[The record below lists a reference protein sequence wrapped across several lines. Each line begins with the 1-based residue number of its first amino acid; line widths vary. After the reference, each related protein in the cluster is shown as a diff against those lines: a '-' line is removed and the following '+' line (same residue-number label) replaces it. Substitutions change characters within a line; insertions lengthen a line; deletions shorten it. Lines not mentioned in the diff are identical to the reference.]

1 MTIPPQ
7 DDMDEPE
14 EEAEIAPE
22 ESSTPSPPS
31 SSVSP
36 NHSVDPSPLF
46 QSYELE
52 QYSDTAACSST
63 AETTD
68 TMSLQST
75 HSSLPTL
82 QTVQEITSQPIAQ
95 HKWKFI
101 GKLEQIQCDVKGGK
115 YEHTLHG
122 ITLYIPP
129 GAVNE
134 GTTFTITVG
143 AATVGPFKYPE
154 NTIPVSPILW
164 VQVNFSNSQA
174 VLKKEIEIKIHH
186 AVTGN
191 DGIKHLRFLCC
202 SKLSGTVAFERAHK
216 KSIITPNEGVLHT
229 KLSKNSYC
237 FCISSKICQESI
249 ANTEYC
255 MVKVRPAKLNPSNT
269 WKMHFFVTYALP
281 ACIAVSIHLTGCIH
295 MCIYSHP
302 CVDG

>member
-1 MTIPPQ
+1 MTMQPP
-7 DDMDEPE
+7 DEP
-14 EEAEIAPE
+14 PKG
-22 ESSTPSPPS
+22 SSTPSPPS

-36 NHSVDPSPLF
+36 NQSVDPLPLF
-46 QSYELE
+46 QSYKMK
-52 QYSDTAACSST
+52 QSSDTAACSST

-68 TMSLQST
+68 TVSLQST

-82 QTVQEITSQPIAQ
+82 QAVQDIISQPIAE

-101 GKLEQIQCDVKGGK
+101 GMLEQIQCDVKGGK
-115 YEHTLHG
+115 YECTQHG
-122 ITLYIPP
+122 IALYIPQE
-129 GAVNE
+129 AVNE
-134 GTTFTITVG
+134 GVTLTITVG
-143 AATVGPFKYPE
+143 VATVGPFKYPE

-174 VLKKEIEIKIHH
+174 VLKKEIEIKLQH

-191 DGIKHLRFLCC
+191 DGIKQLRFLCC

-229 KLSKNSYC
+229 KLSKKSYC

-249 ANTEYC
+249 ANIEYC
-255 MVKVRPAKLNPSNT
+255 MVKVRPAKFNPSNT

-281 ACIAVSIHLTGCIH
+281 PCIAVSIH
-295 MCIYSHP
+295 
-302 CVDG
+302 